1 MKYNIP
7 GLNTGNGEQ
16 PNRLDQVGNSLKTQR
31 AAQGL
36 GWSGRLIHGISIET
50 RVTWSAPRRMSPGN
64 TTVQYAEG

>member
-16 PNRLDQVGNSLKTQR
+16 PNRLDQVENSLKTQR

-36 GWSGRLIHGISIET
+36 GWGGRLICGISIET
-50 RVTWSAPRRMSPGN
+50 RERDQATQQCSMLKGR
-64 TTVQYAEG
+64 